1 MQLYFPQYFVG
12 VRRLFWLAVLFAG
25 AVLIATS
32 IASAQGDGRPS
43 PSGTPGGAAVATQPQ
58 APASR
63 MEQGAPVVLHGR
75 ILFQLREGIG
85 AYSAQQRA
93 SDISERLSR
102 LAESPDEQLPSLRL
116 EERNGITVILAGDA
130 EIMAVTDADARAA
143 GEERAA
149 YAQRL
154 LAILAEP
161 LSADKREFSWRSLL
175 QGAVFAALATAVL
188 YLFFVFTRRA
198 LRGIVWWIYEQ
209 KDKRIRAI
217 RFQKTELLSARRIT
231 RLLVLFARLAWI
243 VLLLFALYVYLP
255 IVFRFFPYTRQI
267 SDQIISYTLTP
278 VRVLWGM
285 FLAEIPNLFF
295 LLVISV
301 IAYYLV
307 RLARFLFQ
315 EIAEE
320 RIAFTGFYPDWAIPT
335 FKIVRVLI
343 ITFAIIIAYPYIPGS
358 ESDAFK
364 GVSLFFGLLFSLG
377 STGIVSNI
385 VSGVILTYTRA
396 FIIGDRVKIG
406 ETTGDVIEKTLLVTR
421 LRTIKNVDV
430 SIPNSILLSSQIVNY
445 STVSKEKGLILHT
458 TVTIGYDVPWRQ
470 VHELLIQAALATPD
484 LLDNPRPFVLQ
495 TSLDDFYVSYE
506 LNAYTNAAMRM
517 AATYSKL
524 HANIQDRFNEAGV
537 EIMSPH
543 YRAAR
548 DGNQTTIPAEYLP
561 DDYTTPSF
569 RVSLTAGPGKSAEGV
584 TPSPSPSDASTLSS
598 EAAEDRPH

>member
-1 MQLYFPQYFVG
+1 VISKRYPQQGTLGLHRLLPAITVAVAILLLSVG
-12 VRRLFWLAVLFAG
+12 AA
-25 AVLIATS
+25 
-32 IASAQGDGRPS
+32 AQTGERS
-43 PSGTPGGAAVATQPQ
+43 SPGGSPAGQASPAGPQQPTARVEPGAA
-58 APASR
+58 
-63 MEQGAPVVLHGR
+63 VVLHGR
-75 ILFQLREGIG
+75 TLFHLRAGIG
-85 AYSAQQRA
+85 AYDAQRRA
-93 SDISERLSR
+93 QDISERLRQLS
-102 LAESPDEQLPSLRL
+102 ESPDEELPALRT
-116 EERNGITVILAGDA
+116 EERNGVTIILAGGTQ
-130 EIMAVTDADARAA
+130 IMAVTDADARAA

-154 LAILAEP
+154 AAILAEP
-161 LSADKREFSWRSLL
+161 LAVVKREFSWRSLIE
-175 QGAVFAALATAVL
+175 GTFFAALATGVL
-188 YLFFVFTRRA
+188 YLVFVFTRRA

-217 RFQKTELLSARRIT
+217 RLQKTELLSARRIA
-231 RLLVLFARLAWI
+231 RLLVLAARLIWI
-243 VLLLFALYVYLP
+243 LLLLFALYVYLP

-285 FLAEIPNLFF
+285 LLAEIPNLFF

-315 EIAEE
+315 EIAEG
-320 RIAFTGFYPDWAIPT
+320 RIAFTGFYPDWAMPT

-343 ITFAIIIAYPYIPGS
+343 ITFALIIAYPYIPGS
-358 ESDAFK
+358 DSDAFK

-561 DDYTTPSF
+561 ADYLPPSF
-569 RVSLTAGPGKSAEGV
+569 RVTRPGETVQPLPDVEEPTSSRRADVTKSLGT
-584 TPSPSPSDASTLSS
+584 
-598 EAAEDRPH
+598 